1 MSKRVSTTEVMT
13 RLKELAADLAR
24 LAERVEALERG
35 RQPLDLT
42 GRTLPRR
49 SSDKRQG
56 PSGGE

>member
-1 MSKRVSTTEVMT
+1 MSKRISTTEVMT

-42 GRTLPRR
+42 GRTLPGRLSNQRQGRR
-49 SSDKRQG
+49 ST
-56 PSGGE
+56 